1 VRISRT
7 VLRGAGGE
15 IPRPTHHPFTVK
27 TVQSGRREV
36 YVQGFVPGQ
45 VPAAGI
51 GKSQISAAGV
61 FVDLSTK
68 PSRTS
73 AEPAFKHKV

>member
-1 VRISRT
+1 
-7 VLRGAGGE
+7 
-15 IPRPTHHPFTVK
+15 
-27 TVQSGRREV
+27 
-36 YVQGFVPGQ
+36 VPGQ